1 MLGMHRSGTSVMT
14 RGLQTLGAR
23 LGQNLMEP
31 VPDVNPKGFWE
42 DMDIYQ
48 LNEEMLQLLGTQWY
62 HSSPLSQAQIDQLID
77 NGYLVKAIDLLKSKQ
92 ADLHPFAFKDP
103 RLCRLLAFWQEVLKQ
118 AGGSVAYLL
127 ALRNPVSIA
136 DSLQKRDGMD
146 RTQSYLLWLTH
157 TLNSVLLTNGQKR
170 VIVNYDRLIKAPEE
184 QMRRVADRL
193 HLKVEEDQLNA
204 YVADFLD
211 RNLRHTQHT
220 QVDLASDPDC
230 PALVLRLYRDL
241 LAAAQDKKDLDTEIA
256 QRRLKQ
262 VWKGVQ
268 SLQPILRSMDRLLSK
283 E

>member
-1 MLGMHRSGTSVMT
+1 MHRSGTSVMT
-14 RGLQTLGAR
+14 RGLQTLGVH

-31 VPDVNPKGFWE
+31 MPDVNPKGFWE

-48 LNEEMLQLLGTQWY
+48 LNEEMLHALGTQWY

-77 NGYLVKAIDLLKSKQ
+77 NGYLVKATDLLKSKQ
-92 ADLHPFAFKDP
+92 TDSHPFAFKDP
-103 RLCRLLAFWQEVLKQ
+103 RLCRLLAFWQEALKQ

-127 ALRNPVSIA
+127 AIRNPVSVA

-157 TLNSVLLTNGQKR
+157 TLNSVLLTSGQKR
-170 VIVNYDRLIKAPEE
+170 VIVNYDNLIKAPEE

-193 HLKVEEDQLNA
+193 HLKVEEDQMNE
-204 YVADFLD
+204 YVTNFLD
-211 RNLRHTQHT
+211 SHLRHTRHT

-230 PALVLRLYRDL
+230 PALVLGLYRDL
-241 LAAAQDKKDLDTEIA
+241 QAVAQDNKDLDTDIV

-262 VWKGVQ
+262 AWKGVQ
-268 SLQPILRSMDRLLSK
+268 GLQPILRSMDRLLDK
-283 E
+283 PAM

>member
-1 MLGMHRSGTSVMT
+1 MT
-14 RGLQTLGAR
+14 RGLQTMGAR

-48 LNEEMLQLLGTQWY
+48 LNEEMLHALGTEWY
-62 HSSPLSQAQIDQLID
+62 HSAPLSQAQIEQLI
-77 NGYLVKAIDLLKSKQ
+77 NSVYLERAVDLLKNKQ
-92 ADLHPFAFKDP
+92 TDTQPFAFKDP

-127 ALRNPVSIA
+127 AIRNPVSVA

-157 TLNSVLLTNGQKR
+157 TLNSVSLTKGQKR
-170 VIVNYDRLIKAPEE
+170 VVVNYDRLIKAPEE
-184 QMRRVADRL
+184 QVRRMADRL
-193 HLKVEEDQLNA
+193 HLKVEEDQLNEYA
-204 YVADFLD
+204 VDFLD
-211 RNLRHTQHT
+211 NNLRHTRHT

-230 PALVLRLYRDL
+230 PALVLGLYRDM
-241 LAAAQDKKDLDTEIA
+241 LAVAQDKKDLDTDIV
-256 QRRLKQ
+256 QRRLKHA
-262 VWKGVQ
+262 WKGVQ
-268 SLQPILRSMDRLLSK
+268 ALQPILRSMDRMLSK